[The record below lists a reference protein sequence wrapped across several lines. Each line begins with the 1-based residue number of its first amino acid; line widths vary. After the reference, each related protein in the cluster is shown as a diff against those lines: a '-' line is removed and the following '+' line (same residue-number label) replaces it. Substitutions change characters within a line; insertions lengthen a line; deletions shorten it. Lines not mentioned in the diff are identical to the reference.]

1 MIKKYTLAFNK
12 INSPSHLKTGA
23 ILCLTT
29 ILASCGGGSS
39 SSTAPIFTC
48 NQTQVAGSVTLTA
61 PTKGAILFQTR
72 KLVISSSDDLNLTI
86 DRIEYWANNK
96 TTLLGTTNTAPFS
109 FDFDTTLLANGDH
122 TIQAIAY
129 DSCDNTITSQ
139 AVPVISYADSFKSAN
154 EFHVS
159 PTGSP
164 TGDGS
169 LNAPWDAATMFSSSF
184 IAPGDIV
191 WMHGGDYDNTS
202 ETLVYKTYLQGTK
215 DRPIIIRA
223 YGDGPVDIHINDTTL
238 SASWNWFWGFE
249 PHIER
254 PERSVPDTG
263 YRRPSAFYLTTE
275 GHRIINSI
283 IYDNGHPGIGSWKN
297 VGEGEV
303 YGTLIWGTGIYDV
316 SPAIRGSGIYAQN
329 ELGTRTIKDVIA
341 FRNFTN
347 GIKPYTQDS
356 YVNGFHIEGN
366 VAFKNAQSP
375 IIVQGVNNPIQGL
388 KLIDNYTFQ
397 EASVGGHSVV
407 VGYAYNDQINSDIE
421 ITGNYFVAGYNPAGA
436 FVSTQVNNQT
446 FSNNTLITK
455 YVSDINSNETP
466 RLFTYYPTTTQE
478 NIVWDN
484 NQYYGG
490 RGVNLSVDNVINNHS
505 DHTTRDYL
513 HTLEQWQS
521 IRAPFDSNST
531 WNKRYPEKNSII
543 VRPNIYE
550 RGRGHIIIYNWEELA
565 DVTVDISTLGLD
577 EGEIFEVRDAQN
589 FYGTPIITTQY
600 SDAQRTIQLPMNLTE
615 ISPTVGTITHMD
627 SSLSHTSSQFAVF
640 VILKK

>member
-1 MIKKYTLAFNK
+1 MLVFKK
-12 INSPSHLKTGA
+12 INLPSHLKISF

-29 ILASCGGGSS
+29 ILASCGGGGSS
-39 SSTAPIFTC
+39 SGAVPVSTCSHT
-48 NQTQVAGSVTLTA
+48 NVVGGVTLTA

-72 KLVISSSDDLNLTI
+72 KLVIATSEDLNLTI

-96 TTLLGTTNTAPFS
+96 TTLLGTASTPPFS
-109 FDFDTTLLANGDH
+109 MDFNTELLTNGDH
-122 TIQAIAY
+122 TIQAIAF
-129 DSCDNTITSQ
+129 DSCDNAITSQ
-139 AVPVISYADSFKSAN
+139 EVSVVSHADSFKNAN

-159 PTGSP
+159 PTGSSL
-164 TGDGS
+164 GDGS
-169 LNAPWDAATMFSSSF
+169 ISAPWDAVTMFSSTL

-191 WMHGGDYDNTS
+191 WMHGGNYDNAS
-202 ETLVYKTYLQGTK
+202 ETLVYKTYLKGTK

-254 PERSVPDTG
+254 AERSVPDTG

-275 GHRIINSI
+275 GHRIINCI
-283 IYDNGHPGIGSWKN
+283 AYDNGHPGIGSWRG
-297 VGEGEV
+297 VGEGEI
-303 YGTLIWGTGIYDV
+303 YGTLIWGTGIYDF
-316 SPAIRGSGIYAQN
+316 SPATRGAAIYAQN

-341 FRNFTN
+341 FRNFTS
-347 GIKPYTQDS
+347 GIKPYTENGF
-356 YVNGFHIEGN
+356 VNGFHIEGN

-375 IIVQGVNNPIQGL
+375 ILVQGSNNPIQGL

-397 EASVGGHSVV
+397 EASVGGHAVV
-407 VGYAYNDQINSDIE
+407 VGYAYNDQINRDIE
-421 ITGNYFVAGYNPAGA
+421 ITGNTFVAGYNPTGA
-436 FVSTQVNNQT
+436 IVSAQVNNQT

-455 YVSDINSNETP
+455 YVSDISSTETP

-484 NQYYGG
+484 NQYFGG
-490 RGVNLSVDNVINNHS
+490 RGANLGTDNLINNHS
-505 DHTTRDYL
+505 DRTTRDYL

-521 IRAPFDSNST
+521 VRAPFDGNST
-531 WNKRYPEKNSII
+531 WNKSYPENNSVV

-550 RGRGHIIIYNWEELA
+550 RGRGHIIIYNWEGL
-565 DVTVDISTLGLD
+565 DDITVDISTLGLD
-577 EGEIFEVRDAQN
+577 EGEAFEVRDAEN
-589 FYGTPIITTQY
+589 FYGTPIITAQY
-600 SDAQRTIQLPMNLTE
+600 SDIQRTIQLPMNLTE

-627 SSLSHTSSQFAVF
+627 SSLTHTSSQFAVF